1 MESPGAGL
9 TAEAAQ
15 GRTSKHTAN
24 RPPVSAHPAWLYAGE
39 MMRRIP
45 VGLLLLSVLLLGIPR
60 AASAIEVRISSQAL
74 ERTLRAQLFNGPEGR
89 YYMRGDLHSPC
100 FVYADSPH
108 VTFMQDR
115 IVVHVHAR
123 ARLGTSVHGVCIGVS
138 MDTDADV
145 SMVPEAQEENIGF
158 RDAHIEHLSE
168 SKELNFLLIPFL
180 DRKLPDQM
188 KVNAATLMRQL
199 LSQST
204 QTTGY
209 AFTLSSLKL
218 HSLFVEGRMLV
229 LDADAGLNV
238 D

>member
-1 MESPGAGL
+1 M
-9 TAEAAQ
+9 T
-15 GRTSKHTAN
+15 
-24 RPPVSAHPAWLYAGE
+24 
-39 MMRRIP
+39 RRIP
-45 VGLLLLSVLLLGIPR
+45 VSLLLACALLLSAAR
-60 AASAIEVRISSQAL
+60 AASAIEVKISSQAL

-89 YYMRGDLHSPC
+89 YYMRGDIKSAC
-100 FVYADSPH
+100 YVYADSPH

-123 ARLGTSVHGVCIGVS
+123 AKLGTSVGGVCIGVS
-138 MDTDADV
+138 MDTNADV
-145 SMVPEAQEENIGF
+145 SMVPEAQEESIGF
-158 RDAHIEHLSE
+158 RDARIEHLSE
-168 SKELNFLLIPFL
+168 SRELNFLLVPFL

-188 KVNAATLMRQL
+188 KVNAAVLMRQL

-218 HSLFVEGRMLV
+218 HSLFVEGKMLV

>member
-1 MESPGAGL
+1 M
-9 TAEAAQ
+9 
-15 GRTSKHTAN
+15 
-24 RPPVSAHPAWLYAGE
+24 SASAAWLYAGE

-45 VGLLLLSVLLLGIPR
+45 VSLLLACALLLSAAR

-74 ERTLRAQLFNGPEGR
+74 ERTLRAQLFNGPQGR
-89 YYMRGDLHSPC
+89 YYMRGDIKSAC
-100 FVYADSPH
+100 YVYADSPH
-108 VTFMQDR
+108 VTFQQDR

-123 ARLGTSVHGVCIGVS
+123 AKLGTSVGGICIGVS
-138 MDTDADV
+138 LDTNAVV
-145 SMVPEAQEENIGF
+145 SMIPEAQEQVIGF
-158 RDAHIEHLSE
+158 RDARIESLSE
-168 SKELNFLLIPFL
+168 SRELNFLLVPFL

-188 KVNAATLMRQL
+188 KVNAADLMRQL

-218 HSLFVEGRMLV
+218 HSLFVEGNMLV